1 MLTRSKLTAVCAL
14 TAGAA
19 LLPGRL
25 AAEEPRGLVPIS
37 GSVRSPGPGAT
48 TLGGLSIVR
57 TALTAGELS
66 APFSFSVSLRM
77 RDFAGLEARV
87 ASGAQVQASELE
99 SRYLPLRSDYERVAA
114 WLVSQGFTAT
124 LEDRSHM
131 TVFVRGTAASVART
145 FGVCLARVAASDG
158 EYTSAISE
166 PAMPAGLAPLVLSV
180 NGLQPEFRLR
190 HLPAPAVATPMDI
203 VGDGAFVTPDDIA
216 SAYNIPKTATGEGQT
231 VAIVAMAPALTA
243 DLTTFWSVAGISQTM
258 GNYQEVDVDGG
269 AGADPSTS
277 GTIEANLDTQ
287 WVSSVAPA
295 ADVRLYVATDALAS
309 VTQVLSDLPLYPNMR
324 VLSISLGNTE
334 GSDGPAVIQAY
345 SQVLASLAASGV
357 SVFASSGDC
366 GSNPSNG
373 AGAGS
378 YLATAPLGVTYP
390 ASDPSVTAVGGTT
403 VSFAANW
410 QNAGEVAWNQ
420 LADEDDASGGGL
432 SSFFPKPSWQ
442 TGNSVLAAQTMRCV
456 PDVAALAIASLFDIN
471 QGPGYPPFSTTG
483 IGALTYFGG
492 TQLSLGGTSLS
503 CPIWSGVAALINQ
516 GRATAGLGPVGFL
529 NPKIY
534 PLSGTKAFN
543 DITSGTNGAYQAGT
557 GYDLCTGLGS
567 PNVANLISALG
578 GMQAVSQ
585 RLSNISARVQVGT
598 GSNIMIAG
606 FSIQGPAGTAKDIL
620 VRGVGPGLSSFGVS
634 GVLGSPTVSVYDTGS
649 VPALIATNSGWGN
662 PPTGGPSTVSASF
675 RQATASDMS
684 AAGAFTLAA
693 NSADSALVVT
703 LPVGNYTVQVAGAGA
718 TSGVAIGEV
727 YELNSSTPD
736 TLANLSSR
744 SFVGSGAQVA
754 ISGFVVTGN
763 EPAKLLIRG
772 IGPALTAFGV
782 PGALA
787 QPLLSVEDSLGT
799 LVVSDAGWANAP
811 VAGTSSVAATFRLAT
826 ASDMQA
832 AGAFSL
838 AAGSTDS
845 AIVATL
851 PPGAYTAI
859 VSGVGGGTGTG
870 LAEVYEVP

>member
-145 FGVCLARVAASDG
+145 FGVRLARVAASDG

-216 SAYNIPKTATGEGQT
+216 SAYNIPKTATGEGQI

-258 GNYQEVDVDGG
+258 GNYQEVDVNGG

-295 ADVRLYVATDALAS
+295 AGVRLYVATDALAS

-390 ASDPSVTAVGGTT
+390 ASDPSVTAVGGHRAP
-403 VSFAANW
+403 VGRLNP
-410 QNAGEVAWNQ
+410 N
-420 LADEDDASGGGL
+420 
-432 SSFFPKPSWQ
+432 
-442 TGNSVLAAQTMRCV
+442 
-456 PDVAALAIASLFDIN
+456 ALA
-471 QGPGYPPFSTTG
+471 
-483 IGALTYFGG
+483 
-492 TQLSLGGTSLS
+492 
-503 CPIWSGVAALINQ
+503 
-516 GRATAGLGPVGFL
+516 
-529 NPKIY
+529 
-534 PLSGTKAFN
+534 
-543 DITSGTNGAYQAGT
+543 
-557 GYDLCTGLGS
+557 
-567 PNVANLISALG
+567 
-578 GMQAVSQ
+578 
-585 RLSNISARVQVGT
+585 
-598 GSNIMIAG
+598 
-606 FSIQGPAGTAKDIL
+606 
-620 VRGVGPGLSSFGVS
+620 
-634 GVLGSPTVSVYDTGS
+634 
-649 VPALIATNSGWGN
+649 
-662 PPTGGPSTVSASF
+662 
-675 RQATASDMS
+675 
-684 AAGAFTLAA
+684 
-693 NSADSALVVT
+693 
-703 LPVGNYTVQVAGAGA
+703 
-718 TSGVAIGEV
+718 
-727 YELNSSTPD
+727 
-736 TLANLSSR
+736 
-744 SFVGSGAQVA
+744 
-754 ISGFVVTGN
+754 
-763 EPAKLLIRG
+763 
-772 IGPALTAFGV
+772 
-782 PGALA
+782 
-787 QPLLSVEDSLGT
+787 
-799 LVVSDAGWANAP
+799 
-811 VAGTSSVAATFRLAT
+811 
-826 ASDMQA
+826 
-832 AGAFSL
+832 
-838 AAGSTDS
+838 
-845 AIVATL
+845 
-851 PPGAYTAI
+851 
-859 VSGVGGGTGTG
+859 
-870 LAEVYEVP
+870 